1 MTCRNVV
8 PFLEPFV
15 DGELLPDRVIEVE
28 QHLDSC
34 SACVER
40 VRLSQALRA
49 SVKRVARASTEP
61 TDAFRARLA
70 AAIEAAHQ
78 RELDVNALERQMERG
93 RRLSWQTILPVAAA
107 AALTLVWAA
116 STNNDHEQR
125 QARAASSYASVGPTN
140 LDDLLEDLVNSHVS
154 TRSEPGSPAP
164 SSTSLMP
171 ELEREVGVP
180 VHIPNLKQ
188 YGVKW
193 EGGTVVP
200 LRNQRAALLRYKLG
214 GHRMTVYVYDPSR
227 VSVERHLQRRRVGD
241 AEVYVGTRRGYSI
254 GATDYRGV
262 GYALATDLNDAETAE
277 LVAALN

>member
-15 DGELLPDRVIEVE
+15 DGELLPERVIEVE
-28 QHLDSC
+28 QHLGSC
-34 SACVER
+34 AACVER
-40 VRLSQALRA
+40 VRVSQALR
-49 SVKRVARASTEP
+49 SSIKRVSRASAEP

-70 AAIEAAHQ
+70 VAIEAAHQ

-93 RRLSWQTILPVAAA
+93 RFLSWQTILPVAAA
-107 AALTLVWAA
+107 AAMTLVWAA
-116 STNNDHEQR
+116 STNNDHQQR
-125 QARAASSYASVGPTN
+125 QTHRDTNYASTTN
-140 LDDLLEDLVNSHVS
+140 LDDLLDDLVNNHGS
-154 TRSEPGSPAP
+154 TRSESGSPAP

-171 ELEREVGVP
+171 EMEREVGVP
-180 VHIPNLKQ
+180 VHIPSLKQ

-200 LRNQRAALLRYKLG
+200 VRNQRAALLRYKLG
-214 GHRMTVYVYDPSR
+214 GHRVTVYVYDPSR
-227 VSVERHLQRRRVGD
+227 VSGERHLPRRRVGD
-241 AEVYVGTRRGYSI
+241 AEVYVGTRGGYSI